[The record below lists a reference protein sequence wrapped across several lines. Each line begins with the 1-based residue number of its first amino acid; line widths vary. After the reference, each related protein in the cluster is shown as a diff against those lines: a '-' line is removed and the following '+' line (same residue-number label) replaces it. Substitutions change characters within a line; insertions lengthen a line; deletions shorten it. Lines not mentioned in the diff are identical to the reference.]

1 MTRYARVTS
10 ALTRF
15 TSAAVAAVMAANSE
29 CEDPELFLNDLN
41 RWILEK
47 WRENGLPDVSGLRN
61 GLIGLIGKD
70 TDANGGLIGKETETN
85 GGRHRDKRAKV
96 YEDESGS
103 DSEFD
108 DAPDSRDGGK
118 RLITDGG
125 GGGGGGNS
133 PVGNKGNARL
143 SMQRDARTTTVP
155 IGNPIGGPLPA
166 GASVSTSRANAVVAK
181 VTVHKLQAT
190 VLVVRPAGVS
200 VDETMFAPLPPPP
213 PRDAPTTPHTAVPD
227 EGSCGAKSPRGDFDT
242 SAACPPS
249 PPPPGT
255 MYVGPPTQIRVLTI
269 AGVAVNEDT
278 DCSLRSPDEFERH
291 AFEIATRE
299 FRAGGKETKR
309 TPPFPRASEE
319 QGSTSAPTETH
330 DYFRANALV
339 YEREGVWVRFLEFE
353 AKVVGAATGYLAI
366 TSATPSTKIVDGL
379 SIPGIRSGAVGGSVV
394 GSSLSA
400 RDQRGDMSAK
410 FHDMRTRASTPAGFT
425 RALVLR
431 QTIKALHAALVET
444 ENETA
449 RLADHGVSFGELGRA
464 ARRRAG
470 APIDTDGDTYNSYCD
485 VVDRGIALASRAV
498 LQGQGEV

>member
-1 MTRYARVTS
+1 
-10 ALTRF
+10 
-15 TSAAVAAVMAANSE
+15 
-29 CEDPELFLNDLN
+29 
-41 RWILEK
+41 
-47 WRENGLPDVSGLRN
+47 
-61 GLIGLIGKD
+61 
-70 TDANGGLIGKETETN
+70 
-85 GGRHRDKRAKV
+85 
-96 YEDESGS
+96 
-103 DSEFD
+103 
-108 DAPDSRDGGK
+108 
-118 RLITDGG
+118 
-125 GGGGGGNS
+125 
-133 PVGNKGNARL
+133 
-143 SMQRDARTTTVP
+143 
-155 IGNPIGGPLPA
+155 
-166 GASVSTSRANAVVAK
+166 
-181 VTVHKLQAT
+181 
-190 VLVVRPAGVS
+190 
-200 VDETMFAPLPPPP
+200 
-213 PRDAPTTPHTAVPD
+213 
-227 EGSCGAKSPRGDFDT
+227 
-242 SAACPPS
+242 
-249 PPPPGT
+249 

-353 AKVVGAATGYLAI
+353 AKVVGAASGYLAV

-485 VVDRGIALASRAV
+485 VMDRGIALASRAV